1 MNYADYKAQQEAA
14 AAAWMEAHADELYE
28 QATDT
33 RLEFGCE
40 YFDYDAQAIDLD
52 GMDYYTRLGQ
62 ASVSESRA
70 TVYRV
75 APEFEGTTRPI
86 GYVESNHAN
95 IYSDN
100 LTDCSILM
108 RGVRVEVLPYR
119 GEPRTVRKA
128 SAGRNNSHQ
137 LNTAEQ
143 HRIRQL
149 ANKDAQ
155 KARRYAKKH
164 QVSLTAAM
172 DHLGF

>member
-1 MNYADYKAQQEAA
+1 MTYAAYKANAEAA

-86 GYVESNHAN
+86 GYVECNHAN
-95 IYSDN
+95 IYSDDMSRI
-100 LTDCSILM
+100 TVEG
-108 RGVRVEVLPYR
+108 REVEVLPYR